1 MITALD
7 TTILVSLWNEDDS
20 LNLAAKAAMR
30 AAQQRGSLIIAAP
43 VLSELLASP
52 LKDEAFLDKFFAAT
66 GIGVDWNLD
75 ETIWRVA
82 GRAFL
87 AHSARSRQ
95 RREPGPRR
103 IVADFLI
110 GAHAFQNGFSLLT
123 LDVQFFRAAFPRL
136 TLAKI

>member
-7 TTILVSLWNEDDS
+7 TNILVSLWNEDDS
-20 LNLAAKAAMR
+20 LNLAAKAAMP
-30 AAQQRGSLIIAAP
+30 AALEVGSLVIAAP
-43 VLSELLASP
+43 VFSELLASP
-52 LKDEAFLDKFFAAT
+52 SKDEAFLDEFLAAT
-66 GIGVDWNLD
+66 GISVDWDLG
-75 ETIWRVA
+75 ETIWRIA

-87 AHSARSRQ
+87 AHAARRRRQ
-95 RREPGPRR
+95 RGPGPRR

-136 TLAKI
+136 ALAKI

>member
-7 TTILVSLWNEDDS
+7 TNVLVSLWNEDDS
-20 LNLAAKAAMR
+20 LNMPAKAAMR
-30 AAQQRGSLIIAAP
+30 AALDRGSLIIAAP
-43 VLSELLASP
+43 VFSELLASP
-52 LKDEAFLDKFFAAT
+52 LKNETFLDEFFGAT
-66 GIGVDWNLD
+66 GIRVDWNLD
-75 ETIWRVA
+75 ESIWRIA

-87 AHSARSRQ
+87 AHSARRRQ

-136 TLAKI
+136 ALAKI

>member
-7 TTILVSLWNEDDS
+7 TNILVSLWNDDES

-30 AAQQRGSLIIAAP
+30 AALEHGSLVIAAP
-43 VLSELLASP
+43 VFSELLASP
-52 LKDEAFLDKFFAAT
+52 SKDEAFLDEFLAET
-66 GIGVDWNLD
+66 DILVDWNLD
-75 ETIWRVA
+75 ETIWRIA

-87 AHSARSRQ
+87 AYAARKRRQ
-95 RREPGPRR
+95 RESGPRR
-103 IVADFLI
+103 ILADFLI

-123 LDVQFFRAAFPRL
+123 LDERFFRAAYPRL